1 MLNEE
6 IKAFAIKQG
15 FQDVKEIGKYKEF
28 TVYQPFFT
36 DGKKHIVGYPQ
47 YILVRD
53 KEIKL
58 QVDTN
63 FEITKIVFPE
73 NSKD

>member
-6 IKAFAIKQG
+6 IKTFVIKHG
-15 FQDVKEIGKYKEF
+15 FQDAKEIGKYKEF

-47 YILVRD
+47 YILVNG

-58 QVDTN
+58 HVDMK
-63 FEITKIVFPE
+63 FEIAKAFNI
-73 NSKD
+73 

>member
-1 MLNEE
+1 MPNEN
-6 IKAFAIKQG
+6 IKEFAIKQG

-47 YILVRD
+47 YILVTG
-53 KEIKL
+53 ETIKL
-58 QVDTN
+58 HVDSK
-63 FEITKIVFPE
+63 FEITKSLTNIQ
-73 NSKD
+73 